1 MSKAYDRLE
10 WYVDKIQLPS
20 ELDSEIDDMYLWR
33 CLIVLFIRR
42 SLVRLNRGQ
51 VFDRM
56 IPYHHIYS
64 FYVPKVWVQSLGGM
78 RRRDWYMVCQLLE
91 GRQIFHTSCLL
102 MIITFFF
109 RATDAGASV
118 TKNNLCRYEALFGQV
133 INLKTC
139 RVFCSGRTQ

>member
-1 MSKAYDRLE
+1 MCTKGNDGIAGLKVDVSKAYDRLE

-20 ELDSEIDDMYLWR
+20 ELDSEVDDMYLWR
-33 CLIVLFIRR
+33 YLIALFIIRR

-51 VFDRM
+51 VFDRV
-56 IPYHHIYS
+56 IPYHHIYT
-64 FYVPKVWVQSLGGM
+64 FYVLKVWVQSLGGM

-109 RATDAGASV
+109 RVTDVGASV
-118 TKNNLCRYEALFGQV
+118 RNSLGK
-133 INLKTC
+133 
-139 RVFCSGRTQ
+139 